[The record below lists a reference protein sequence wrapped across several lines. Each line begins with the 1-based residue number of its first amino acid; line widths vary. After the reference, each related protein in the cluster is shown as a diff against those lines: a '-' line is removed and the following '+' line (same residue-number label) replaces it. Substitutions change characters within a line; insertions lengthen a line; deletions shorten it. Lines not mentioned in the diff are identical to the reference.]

1 MHDKSKAFSLIE
13 LVFVI
18 AVIGILAAIAIPKL
32 TATRSD
38 AQYVAINSDMQT
50 IISSIQAHALTTD
63 LGSQTLNGA
72 LIMQVAG
79 LSPSRWIAST
89 NGVRLAKNGAIDT
102 TNNCVSIDITNLH
115 LIVSVQNL
123 PNSPL
128 CVKLAKNYPTPLNI
142 NLANTTF

>member
-38 AQYVAINSDMQT
+38 AQYVAINSD
-50 IISSIQAHALTTD
+50 ALTTD